1 MYLVQIDGDPIPQKQ
16 TRKGKNC
23 FYDPSKS
30 AKEMIQ
36 WQVRPY
42 APTEP
47 LTGPVQMFVTFYFK
61 PPKSASGIRRRQ
73 MLNHVI
79 HHIKRPDVDNCAYL
93 VTNALK
99 NIFYVDDSQI
109 IDLVLSKR
117 FAEKPKTIVKIMPI
131 EEIAPTRGIE
141 CA

>member
-1 MYLVQIDGDPIPQKQ
+1 
-16 TRKGKNC
+16 
-23 FYDPSKS
+23 
-30 AKEMIQ
+30 
-36 WQVRPY
+36 
-42 APTEP
+42 
-47 LTGPVQMFVTFYFK
+47 
-61 PPKSASGIRRRQ
+61 